1 MSKKKSDSDRS
12 DGSAMTGQTRRRHT
26 MEFKQEAVRMVTQ
39 QGLSLAEAA
48 RRLGVHENLLRN
60 WKKSFEKHGPPVS
73 AAQPSALEAELMRL
87 RTENEQLRME
97 RDILKKATVFFAKE
111 SR

>member
-1 MSKKKSDSDRS
+1 MSRITSGSDSTS
-12 DGSAMTGQTRRRHT
+12 DSVGSVRRRHT
-26 MEFKQEAVRMVTQ
+26 AEFKQEAVRMVTQ

-60 WKKSFEKHGPPVS
+60 WKKSFEKNGTPASP
-73 AAQPSALEAELMRL
+73 AQPSALEAELLRL
-87 RTENEQLRME
+87 RAENERLRME
-97 RDILKKATVFFAKE
+97 RENLKKATMFFAKE